1 MKHEQI
7 ISGTLLVVGKDK
19 IDIELG
25 REYGRVDF
33 AEVEFRDH
41 HIAETPCNPHHD
53 ELKWAIEHR
62 RHGLV
67 LMIKWHVSSPRS
79 VVWVVSFR
87 Q

>member
-1 MKHEQI
+1 MRTDQI

-25 REYGRVDF
+25 RDNGRIEEV
-33 AEVEFRDH
+33 EVEFRDH

-53 ELKWAIEHR
+53 ELKWAIERR

-67 LMIKWHVSSPRS
+67 LMIKWHVSSPRA
-79 VVWVVSFR
+79 VVWVVKFR
-87 Q
+87 